1 MQRLQLKVFGLVQG
15 VGFRPYVYR
24 LATKLNLSGFIK
36 NDPYGVHIE
45 IQGTEC
51 PRFLSAL
58 TKDLPPLARI
68 DSVVQKEMALKKS
81 KALFA
86 IHSSVS
92 GIVSSKIPADTAV
105 CDDCLHD
112 LFDPNNPFYHYPF
125 VQCTHC
131 GPRYS
136 LTWKLPYDRKNTSLS
151 VFKPCTSCSAMH
163 DNPNDRRYH
172 AETIACTQCGPSL
185 SHSITDMTTIISQG
199 HILALKSVGGYQLI
213 CDARNEN
220 VLQKLRLNK
229 ARLHKPFALMVLNSA
244 SAKQIVDCN
253 KAALQLLNSP
263 QRPIVVLD
271 KIDHSLPPQIAPE
284 LNSLGVMLAYTPAHY
299 LLFHALLD
307 SPTGNKW
314 LQEKNNLVL
323 VVTSANNSDSP
334 IIRKN
339 DIAEQELQSIAD
351 CVVHYNRD
359 ISTALDDSVVQFIA
373 EKPAF
378 IRRARGYVPNAIAL
392 PYTIPATLALGG
404 YLKNTV
410 CVTRGN
416 EAFVSQPV
424 GSLNTAESITFY
436 HETIKHLL
444 KTLNVKPDC
453 VVHDKHPDF
462 YSTQIAAQFRVP
474 SFSIQ
479 HHHAHLAACAV
490 EHGISTPALGL
501 ALDGFGLGD
510 DGESW
515 GGELMLYHSNDYK
528 RLGSLQPLLQP
539 GGDAVVKQPWRMAI
553 SALFALGKPDL
564 ALQRFSHHS
573 QTAAIL
579 SLLENGVHTPAS
591 SSCGR
596 LFDAASSLLGICE
609 SADYEGQAAMM
620 MESCVSKI
628 KCDSKGWILNDTH
641 LNMLPLLNTLLSCD
655 PTEGANLFH
664 GTLAAALIN
673 WVEQA
678 ALQHS
683 LEKVLL
689 SGGCFLN
696 RVLSD
701 AMIAGLEKK
710 NLIPLYPRLYPPN
723 DSGLSLGQAWLGGNK
738 MTGRSY
744 LSQKRPP

>member
-1 MQRLQLKVFGLVQG
+1 MMQRLQLKVFGLVQG

-24 LATKLNLSGFIK
+24 LATALHLSGFIK

-51 PRFLSAL
+51 SWFLSAL

-68 DSVVQKEMALKKS
+68 DSIVQKEMALKKS
-81 KALFA
+81 KALFE
-86 IHSSVS
+86 ICNSVS

-112 LFDPNNPFYHYPF
+112 LFDQNSPFYHYPF
-125 VQCTHC
+125 LQCTHC

-136 LTWKLPYDRKNTSLS
+136 LIWKLPYDRKHTSLS
-151 VFKPCTSCSAMH
+151 IFEPCTNCSALYN
-163 DNPNDRRYH
+163 NPNDRRYH
-172 AETIACTQCGPSL
+172 AETITCAQCGPNL
-185 SHSITDMTTIISQG
+185 SHSIADMATIISQG
-199 HILALKSVGGYQLI
+199 QILALKSIGGYQLI

-220 VLQKLRLNK
+220 VLQRLRLNK
-229 ARLHKPFALMVLNSA
+229 ARLNKPFALMVLNSA
-244 SAKQIVDCN
+244 SAKQLVTCN
-253 KAALQLLNSP
+253 KDALQLLNSP

-271 KIDHSLPPQIAPE
+271 KTDNGLLPQIAPG

-299 LLFHALLD
+299 LLFHALLG
-307 SPTGNKW
+307 SPTGDKW

-334 IIRKN
+334 IIK
-339 DIAEQELQSIAD
+339 DSDVAEKELHSIAD
-351 CVVHYNRD
+351 CVVHYNRN
-359 ISTALDDSVVQFIA
+359 ISTAIDDSVVQFIA

-378 IRRARGYVPNAIAL
+378 IRRARGYVPNSIAL
-392 PYTIPATLALGG
+392 PYVIPTTLALGG

-424 GSLNTAESITFY
+424 GSLNTAESIAFY
-436 HETIKHLL
+436 HNTIKHLL
-444 KTLNVKPDC
+444 KTLNVQPDC

-462 YSTQIAAQFRVP
+462 YSTEIAAQFRVP
-474 SFSIQ
+474 SFAIQ

-490 EHGISTPALGL
+490 EHSITTPALGL

-510 DGESW
+510 NGESW
-515 GGELMLYHSNDYK
+515 GGELMFYHSINYN

-539 GGDAVVKQPWRMAI
+539 GGDAVIKQPWRMAV
-553 SALFALGKPDL
+553 SALFSLGKKDL
-564 ALQRFSHHS
+564 ALQRFSHRS

-579 SLLENGVHTPAS
+579 SLLENGIHSPSS

-609 SADYEGQAAMM
+609 HADYEGQAAMM
-620 MESCVSKI
+620 LESCVSKI
-628 KCDSKGWILNDTH
+628 KCDSKGWILENQN
-641 LNMLPLLNTLLSCD
+641 LNMLPLLNRLLSCD

-664 GTLAAALIN
+664 GTLATALVA

-678 ALQHS
+678 ALQHG
-683 LEKVLL
+683 LEQVLL

-701 AMIAGLEKK
+701 AVIAGLKK
-710 NLIPLYPRLYPPN
+710 KKLVPLYPRLYPPN

-738 MTGRSY
+738 MMAR
-744 LSQKRPP
+744 

>member
-1 MQRLQLKVFGLVQG
+1 MQRLQLKILGLVQG

-24 LATKLNLSGFIK
+24 LATVLNLSGFIK

-51 PRFLSAL
+51 AQFLNVL

-68 DSVVQKEMALKKS
+68 DSIVKKEMVLKKS
-81 KALFA
+81 NAVFA
-86 IHSSVS
+86 IYTSEDGSL
-92 GIVSSKIPADTAV
+92 SSKIPADTAT
-105 CDDCLHD
+105 CIDCLHD
-112 LFDPNNPFYHYPF
+112 LFNPSSPFYHYPF

-136 LTWKLPYDRKNTSLS
+136 LTWKLPYDRKHTSLA
-151 VFKPCTSCSAMH
+151 VFDPCVNCRDAYNS
-163 DNPNDRRYH
+163 PNNRRYH
-172 AETIACTQCGPSL
+172 AETIACARCGPSL
-185 SHSITDMTTIISQG
+185 SHSTNDMAAVITQG
-199 HILALKSVGGYQLI
+199 QTLALKSLGGYQLI
-213 CDARNEN
+213 CDARNQDA
-220 VLQKLRLNK
+220 VQTLRSRKN
-229 ARLHKPFALMVLNSA
+229 RLHKPFALMVLNTA

-253 KAALQLLNSP
+253 REALQILNSP
-263 QRPIVVLD
+263 QRPIVVLNTIY
-271 KIDHSLPPQIAPE
+271 KTLPPEIAPG
-284 LNSLGVMLAYTPAHY
+284 LNSLGMMLAYTPAHY
-299 LLFHALLD
+299 LLFHALLGAPPGHD
-307 SPTGNKW
+307 W
-314 LQEKNNLVL
+314 LEKKNDLVL

-334 IIRKN
+334 IIQES
-339 DIAEQELQSIAD
+339 DIAEQELPAIAD

-359 ISTALDDSVVQFIA
+359 ISTGIDDSVVQFIA
-373 EKPAF
+373 QKPAF

-392 PYTIPATLALGG
+392 PYAIPTTLALGG

-424 GSLNTAESITFY
+424 GSLNTRENIRFY
-436 HETIKHLL
+436 HDTIRHLL

-453 VVHDKHPDF
+453 IAHDKHLDF
-462 YSTQIAAQFRVP
+462 YSTQIASQFKAP
-474 SFSIQ
+474 TFAIQ

-490 EHGISTPALGL
+490 EYGITTPALGL

-510 DGESW
+510 EGKSW
-515 GGELMLYHSNDYK
+515 GGELMVYHGTHYK
-528 RLGSLQPLLQP
+528 HLGSLQPLAQP
-539 GGDAVVKQPWRMAI
+539 GGDVVVKQPWRMGV

-564 ALQRFSHHS
+564 ALQRFSHHP

-579 SLLENGVHTPAS
+579 SLLANRTHAPLT

-609 SADYEGQAAMM
+609 IADYEGQAAMM

-628 KCDSKGWILNDTH
+628 KCDAKGWILNDSY
-641 LNMLPLLNTLLSCD
+641 LNLLPLLNLLLSCD

-664 GTLAAALIN
+664 GTLAAALIA

-678 ALQHS
+678 ALQHG
-683 LEKVLL
+683 LKQVLL

-701 AMIAGLEKK
+701 AVIAGLKK
-710 NLIPLYPRLYPPN
+710 KKLTPLYPRLYPPN

-738 MTGRSY
+738 MMGR
-744 LSQKRPP
+744 R